1 VFDDEDCLDVS
12 TESAEGGPEP
22 FAGNWLHQVIR
33 NPEILRER
41 PIRAPSAED
50 YWDLVPMG
58 VRPRQLTPTIA
69 RRLGSHNHRPEG
81 TTARPFRCAQVGEG
95 EHAIP
100 VEVALE
106 DANRLVRVVD
116 DQNAAFSLASN
127 PARQPLVPGGA
138 GRFGGGL
145 LGSHR
150 KAKEEACPLS

>member
-1 VFDDEDCLDVS
+1 
-12 TESAEGGPEP
+12 
-22 FAGNWLHQVIR
+22 
-33 NPEILRER
+33 
-41 PIRAPSAED
+41 
-50 YWDLVPMG
+50 
-58 VRPRQLTPTIA
+58 TPTIA

-145 LGSHR
+145 VGSHR
-150 KAKEEACPLS
+150 KAKEEACPLSCRTFDPDLPLVKLGKALTDREAQSAPAAAPGEVAGLMKLLEDVGKVFRGDSW